1 MLLKNQ
7 ELEMEEKALLVMGM
21 PLRHYLMKYI
31 FPTLTRGLVEVARLR
46 PDDPVDF
53 LVSCDCVISTN
64 RYRRNLANL
73 VLTAE
78 FL

>member
-1 MLLKNQ
+1 MKRKFSLSFAFDVVQMFLKNQ

-46 PDDPVDF
+46 PNDPIDF
-53 LVSCDCVISTN
+53 LVS
-64 RYRRNLANL
+64 
-73 VLTAE
+73 
-78 FL
+78 

>member
-1 MLLKNQ
+1 MLLKNR

-53 LVSCDCVISTN
+53 LVCIHF
-64 RYRRNLANL
+64 NLKELQNYVEYA
-73 VLTAE
+73 
-78 FL
+78 